1 MHAVFQIG
9 SHQFAA
15 EEGETLRVPL
25 LNAEPGSKVDI
36 SEVLL
41 IKGDGDATVGTPLVE
56 NAKIEAEVLGHGK
69 DDKVLVYKFKRRTK
83 YRNLRG
89 HRQDYSEIKISRIV
103 AP

>member
-25 LNAEPGSKVDI
+25 MDAEAGSKVDI
-36 SEVLL
+36 GEVLM
-41 IKGDGDATVGTPLVE
+41 IKSDGDAVIGTPLVE
-56 NAKIEAEVLGHGK
+56 NARIEAEVLAHGQ
-69 DDKVLVYKFKRRTK
+69 DDKVLVFKFKRRTK
-83 YRNLRG
+83 YRKRQG
-89 HRQDYSEIKISRIV
+89 HRQDYSEIKINRIV